1 MLRRDSEDLKEVA
14 AMLEQDPGTNCSLWR
29 EVHRGTDFLA
39 VNVACW
45 RPALEKFVLD
55 GLYHMERIPVGAVLG
70 ELLSMGRAHAG
81 AVSEGLYPRGATTHQ
96 RCVGLFWKGLGT
108 ADRSARVFLSL

>member
-14 AMLEQDPGTNCSLWR
+14 AMLEQDPGTSSSLWR

-45 RPALEKFVLD
+45 QPALEKFVLD
-55 GLYHMERIPVGAVLG
+55 GLYHMERIHVGAVLG
-70 ELLSMGRAHAG
+70 ELPWEGPMLEQLVKECIPGEPPHTK
-81 AVSEGLYPRGATTHQ
+81 AV
-96 RCVGLFWKGLGT
+96 W
-108 ADRSARVFLSL
+108 VFSGKD